1 MFFKESLPEKGEHSF
16 YQINFQGQFVA
27 TAAGHSSVDLE
38 PGTINVFEEIFSARS
53 TQSSG

>member
-1 MFFKESLPEKGEHSF
+1 MFFKESLREKGKHSL
-16 YQINFQGQFVA
+16 YQMNFQGQFVA